1 MNGSVMTKSE
11 KAFKNTLV
19 IVGARLQE
27 LRIKKGFAT
36 AKSFTEKYNLPE
48 IQYWRMENG
57 KANITLKS
65 LCKILSIH
73 NVSLQDFFCFDID
86 EKLAA

>member
-1 MNGSVMTKSE
+1 MTKSE
-11 KAFKNTLV
+11 KAFKSTLV
-19 IVGARLQE
+19 GVGGALQE
-27 LRIKKGFAT
+27 LRIKKGFPT

-65 LCKILSIH
+65 LYKILQIH
-73 NVSLQDFFCFDID
+73 NVSLQEFFCMVID

>member
-1 MNGSVMTKSE
+1 MTKSE
-11 KAFKNTLV
+11 KALKNTLV
-19 IVGARLQE
+19 SVGAGLQE
-27 LRIKKGFAT
+27 LRMKKGFST

-65 LCKILSIH
+65 LIKILQIH
-73 NVSLQDFFCFDID
+73 EVTLQDFFCMIVDQ
-86 EKLAA
+86 KLAA

>member
-1 MNGSVMTKSE
+1 MTKSE
-11 KAFKNTLV
+11 KTFKNTLAG
-19 IVGARLQE
+19 VGAGLQE

-36 AKSFTEKYNLPE
+36 AKSFTEKHNLPE

-65 LCKILSIH
+65 LCKILNIH
-73 NVSLQDFFCFDID
+73 GVSLQDFFCMIVDQ
-86 EKLAA
+86 KLAA

>member
-1 MNGSVMTKSE
+1 MTKSE

-19 IVGARLQE
+19 GVGAGLQE
-27 LRIKKGFAT
+27 LRIKKGFPT

-65 LCKILSIH
+65 LYKILQIH
-73 NVSLQDFFCFDID
+73 EVSLQDFFCMIID
-86 EKLAA
+86 QKIAA

>member
-1 MNGSVMTKSE
+1 MTKSE
-11 KAFKNTLV
+11 KAFKNTLTV
-19 IVGARLQE
+19 VGARLQE
-27 LRIKKGFAT
+27 LRIKKGFST
-36 AKSFTEKYNLPE
+36 AKSFTEKYRLPE

-65 LCKILSIH
+65 LYKILQIH
-73 NVSLQDFFCFDID
+73 NVSLQDFFCLVLD

>member
-1 MNGSVMTKSE
+1 MTRSE
-11 KAFKNTLV
+11 KTFKNTLV
-19 IVGARLQE
+19 GVGAGLQE
-27 LRIKKGFAT
+27 LRIKKGFST

-65 LCKILSIH
+65 LYKILNIH
-73 NVSLQDFFCFDID
+73 GVSLQDFFCMVMDQKI
-86 EKLAA
+86 AA

>member
-1 MNGSVMTKSE
+1 MTKSE

-19 IVGARLQE
+19 GVGGGLQE
-27 LRIKKGFAT
+27 LRIKKGFST

-65 LCKILSIH
+65 LMKILQIH
-73 NVSLQDFFCFDID
+73 DVTLQDFFCMIVDQ
-86 EKLAA
+86 KLAA